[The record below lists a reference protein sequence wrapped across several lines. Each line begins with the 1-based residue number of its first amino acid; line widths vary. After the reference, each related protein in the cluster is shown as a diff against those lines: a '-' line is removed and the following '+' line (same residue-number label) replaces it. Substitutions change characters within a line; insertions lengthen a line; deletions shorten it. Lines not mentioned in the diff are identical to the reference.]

1 MNGKYRDV
9 LVSENKLIS
18 DVLCRQQALRD
29 AVNNKDWTALMDA
42 AGDVNEMMDAFNEL
56 DKEREELALGGLQED
71 AETYGLL
78 AEIRGKLVKSRIENK
93 ALSDYISITR
103 EFVKGI
109 IDTAVPQ
116 SRNRLYSRNGY
127 VVQPQPESV
136 VVNTLLIFLF
146 IEVTVWDQHFL
157 ELN

>member
-93 ALSDYISITR
+93 ALADYISITR

-116 SRNRLYSRNGY
+116 SRNRLYSRIGY

-136 VVNTLLIFLF
+136 VVNTLF
-146 IEVTVWDQHFL
+146 
-157 ELN
+157 

>member
-29 AVNNKDWTALMDA
+29 SVNNKDWTALMDA

-93 ALSDYISITR
+93 ALADYISITR

-109 IDTAVPQ
+109 IDTAVPH

-136 VVNTLLIFLF
+136 VVNTLF
-146 IEVTVWDQHFL
+146 
-157 ELN
+157 

>member
-93 ALSDYISITR
+93 ALADYISITR

-109 IDTAVPQ
+109 IDMAVPQ

-136 VVNTLLIFLF
+136 VVNTLF
-146 IEVTVWDQHFL
+146 
-157 ELN
+157 

>member
-93 ALSDYISITR
+93 VLSDYISITR

-136 VVNTLLIFLF
+136 VVNTLF
-146 IEVTVWDQHFL
+146 
-157 ELN
+157 

>member
-1 MNGKYRDV
+1 MQAQTFLREMSMNGKYRDV

-71 AETYGLL
+71 AETYGIL

-93 ALSDYISITR
+93 ALADYISITR

-136 VVNTLLIFLF
+136 VVNTLF
-146 IEVTVWDQHFL
+146 
-157 ELN
+157 

>member
-93 ALSDYISITR
+93 ARSDYTSSTR

-109 IDTAVPQ
+109 MDTAVPQ

-136 VVNTLLIFLF
+136 VVNTLF
-146 IEVTVWDQHFL
+146 
-157 ELN
+157 

>member
-56 DKEREELALGGLQED
+56 DKEREELALGGFQED

-93 ALSDYISITR
+93 ALADYISITR

-136 VVNTLLIFLF
+136 VVNTLF
-146 IEVTVWDQHFL
+146 
-157 ELN
+157 

>member
-1 MNGKYRDV
+1 MNCKYRDV

-136 VVNTLLIFLF
+136 VVNTLF
-146 IEVTVWDQHFL
+146 
-157 ELN
+157 

>member
-18 DVLCRQQALRD
+18 DLLCRQQALRD

-78 AEIRGKLVKSRIENK
+78 AEIRGKLVKSRIENN

-136 VVNTLLIFLF
+136 VVNTLF
-146 IEVTVWDQHFL
+146 
-157 ELN
+157 

>member
-93 ALSDYISITR
+93 ALSDYITITR

-136 VVNTLLIFLF
+136 VVNTLF
-146 IEVTVWDQHFL
+146 
-157 ELN
+157 

>member
-78 AEIRGKLVKSRIENK
+78 AEIRGKLVKSRIENE

-136 VVNTLLIFLF
+136 VVNTLF
-146 IEVTVWDQHFL
+146 
-157 ELN
+157 

>member
-93 ALSDYISITR
+93 ALADYISITR

-109 IDTAVPQ
+109 IDRAVPQ

-136 VVNTLLIFLF
+136 VVNTLF
-146 IEVTVWDQHFL
+146 
-157 ELN
+157 

>member
-1 MNGKYRDV
+1 MEPCTGVQAQTFLREMSMNGKYRDV

-29 AVNNKDWTALMDA
+29 SVNNKDWTALMDA

-93 ALSDYISITR
+93 ALADYISITR

-136 VVNTLLIFLF
+136 VVNTLF
-146 IEVTVWDQHFL
+146 
-157 ELN
+157 

>member
-71 AETYGLL
+71 AETHGLL

-93 ALSDYISITR
+93 ALADYISITR

-109 IDTAVPQ
+109 IDMAVPQ

-136 VVNTLLIFLF
+136 VVNTLF
-146 IEVTVWDQHFL
+146 
-157 ELN
+157 

>member
-56 DKEREELALGGLQED
+56 D
-71 AETYGLL
+71 
-78 AEIRGKLVKSRIENK
+78 
-93 ALSDYISITR
+93 
-103 EFVKGI
+103 
-109 IDTAVPQ
+109 
-116 SRNRLYSRNGY
+116 
-127 VVQPQPESV
+127 
-136 VVNTLLIFLF
+136 
-146 IEVTVWDQHFL
+146 
-157 ELN
+157 

>member
-1 MNGKYRDV
+1 
-9 LVSENKLIS
+9 
-18 DVLCRQQALRD
+18 
-29 AVNNKDWTALMDA
+29 MDA

-136 VVNTLLIFLF
+136 VVNTLF
-146 IEVTVWDQHFL
+146 
-157 ELN
+157 

>member
-93 ALSDYISITR
+93 AIADYISITR

-136 VVNTLLIFLF
+136 VVNTLF
-146 IEVTVWDQHFL
+146 
-157 ELN
+157 

>member
-56 DKEREELALGGLQED
+56 DKDREELALGGLQED

-136 VVNTLLIFLF
+136 VVNTLF
-146 IEVTVWDQHFL
+146 
-157 ELN
+157 

>member
-1 MNGKYRDV
+1 MQAQTFLREMSMNGKYRDV

-93 ALSDYISITR
+93 ALADYISITR

-136 VVNTLLIFLF
+136 VVNTLF
-146 IEVTVWDQHFL
+146 
-157 ELN
+157 

>member
-78 AEIRGKLVKSRIENK
+78 AEIRGKLVKSRIENN
-93 ALSDYISITR
+93 ALADYISITR

-136 VVNTLLIFLF
+136 VVNTLF
-146 IEVTVWDQHFL
+146 
-157 ELN
+157 

>member
-1 MNGKYRDV
+1 MNGKSRDV

-136 VVNTLLIFLF
+136 VVNTLF
-146 IEVTVWDQHFL
+146 
-157 ELN
+157 

>member
-93 ALSDYISITR
+93 ALADYISNTR
-103 EFVKGI
+103 EFVKWI

-136 VVNTLLIFLF
+136 VVNTLF
-146 IEVTVWDQHFL
+146 
-157 ELN
+157 

>member
-1 MNGKYRDV
+1 MEPCTGVQAQTFLREMSMNGKYRDV

-136 VVNTLLIFLF
+136 VVNTLF
-146 IEVTVWDQHFL
+146 
-157 ELN
+157 

>member
-9 LVSENKLIS
+9 LVSENKLTS

-136 VVNTLLIFLF
+136 VVNTLF
-146 IEVTVWDQHFL
+146 
-157 ELN
+157 

>member
-18 DVLCRQQALRD
+18 DVLCRQQALLD

-136 VVNTLLIFLF
+136 VVNTLF
-146 IEVTVWDQHFL
+146 
-157 ELN
+157 

>member
-71 AETYGLL
+71 AVTYGLL

-136 VVNTLLIFLF
+136 VVNTLF
-146 IEVTVWDQHFL
+146 
-157 ELN
+157 

>member
-1 MNGKYRDV
+1 MDGKCRDV

-136 VVNTLLIFLF
+136 VVNTLF
-146 IEVTVWDQHFL
+146 
-157 ELN
+157 

>member
-56 DKEREELALGGLQED
+56 DKEREELALGELQED

-136 VVNTLLIFLF
+136 VVNTLF
-146 IEVTVWDQHFL
+146 
-157 ELN
+157 

>member
-1 MNGKYRDV
+1 MQAQTFLREMSMNGKYRDV

-29 AVNNKDWTALMDA
+29 SVNNKDWTALMDA

-93 ALSDYISITR
+93 ALADYISITR

-136 VVNTLLIFLF
+136 VVNTLF
-146 IEVTVWDQHFL
+146 
-157 ELN
+157 

>member
-71 AETYGLL
+71 AEIYGLL

-136 VVNTLLIFLF
+136 VVNTLF
-146 IEVTVWDQHFL
+146 
-157 ELN
+157 

>member
-109 IDTAVPQ
+109 IDMAVPQ

-136 VVNTLLIFLF
+136 VVNTLF
-146 IEVTVWDQHFL
+146 
-157 ELN
+157 

>member
-78 AEIRGKLVKSRIENK
+78 AEIRGKLVKSRIEIK
-93 ALSDYISITR
+93 ALADYISITR

-136 VVNTLLIFLF
+136 VVNTLF
-146 IEVTVWDQHFL
+146 
-157 ELN
+157 

>member
-56 DKEREELALGGLQED
+56 DKEREALALGGLQED

-136 VVNTLLIFLF
+136 VVNTLF
-146 IEVTVWDQHFL
+146 
-157 ELN
+157 

>member
-1 MNGKYRDV
+1 MQAQTFLREMSMNGKYRDV

-18 DVLCRQQALRD
+18 DVLCKQQALRD

-93 ALSDYISITR
+93 ALADYISITR

-136 VVNTLLIFLF
+136 VVNTLF
-146 IEVTVWDQHFL
+146 
-157 ELN
+157 

>member
-93 ALSDYISITR
+93 ALADYISITR
-103 EFVKGI
+103 EFVKCI

-136 VVNTLLIFLF
+136 VVNTLF
-146 IEVTVWDQHFL
+146 
-157 ELN
+157 

>member
-71 AETYGLL
+71 AETYGIL

-93 ALSDYISITR
+93 ALADYISITR

-136 VVNTLLIFLF
+136 VVNTLF
-146 IEVTVWDQHFL
+146 
-157 ELN
+157 

>member
-56 DKEREELALGGLQED
+56 DKEREELALGELQED

-93 ALSDYISITR
+93 ALADYISITR

-136 VVNTLLIFLF
+136 VVNTLF
-146 IEVTVWDQHFL
+146 
-157 ELN
+157 

>member
-93 ALSDYISITR
+93 ALADYISITR

-136 VVNTLLIFLF
+136 VVNTLIRFFFL
-146 IEVTVWDQHFL
+146 L
-157 ELN
+157 R

>member
-18 DVLCRQQALRD
+18 DVLCRQQSLRD

-136 VVNTLLIFLF
+136 VVNTLF
-146 IEVTVWDQHFL
+146 
-157 ELN
+157 